1 MAACARWLHRSRYD
15 RAAVDVSGQAISMSG
30 AVSARANDSSGFTLV
45 ELLVSLLL
53 FALISLAGVG
63 LVETVIGVQQRTE
76 TRSQRLSELQRA
88 LYLLTA
94 DIEQLSSGP
103 LIEGGALLFTRSSAA
118 GDYPVIYRFANGAL
132 FRQAGETELPVL
144 NGVAGL
150 RLRFFKNDAWTQTP
164 FTLEDT
170 ARPRAVEV
178 TLELAPRPGESA
190 GPVRRVIELPDE
202 R

>member
-1 MAACARWLHRSRYD
+1 MLSHARRTGGP
-15 RAAVDVSGQAISMSG
+15 VSGPTTESG
-30 AVSARANDSSGFTLV
+30 GFTLV

-76 TRSQRLSELQRA
+76 TRSQRLSEIQRA

-103 LIEGGALLFTRSSAA
+103 LIDEGTLVFTRSSAA
-118 GDYPVIYRFANGAL
+118 GDYPVVYRFAKGVL

-144 NGVAGL
+144 NGVSDL
-150 RLRFFKNDAWTQTP
+150 RLRFFKNGVWTQNPVTQD
-164 FTLEDT
+164 DT
-170 ARPRAVEV
+170 TRSKAVEV
-178 TLELAPRPGESA
+178 TLELAPQPGETV

>member
-1 MAACARWLHRSRYD
+1 
-15 RAAVDVSGQAISMSG
+15 MSG
-30 AVSARANDSSGFTLV
+30 PVSAPTQGSGGFTLV

-76 TRSQRLSELQRA
+76 TRSQRLSDVQRA

-103 LIEGGALLFTRSSAA
+103 LIDGGTLLFTRSSAA
-118 GDYPVIYRFANGAL
+118 GDYPIVYRFADGSL
-132 FRQAGETELPVL
+132 FRQAGETDLPVL
-144 NGVAGL
+144 SGVAGL
-150 RLRFFKNDAWTQTP
+150 RLQFFKNGAWTQTP
-164 FTLEDT
+164 ITQEDI
-170 ARPRAVEV
+170 ARPKAVEV
-178 TLELAPRPGESA
+178 TLELAQRPGESA

>member
-1 MAACARWLHRSRYD
+1 MTQHRPNPS
-15 RAAVDVSGQAISMSG
+15 SG
-30 AVSARANDSSGFTLV
+30 DSGFTLV

-76 TRSQRLSELQRA
+76 TRAERLSEIQRA
-88 LYLLTA
+88 LYLLGA

-103 LIEGGALLFTRSSAA
+103 LIENGSLLFTRGSAA
-118 GDYPVIYRFANGAL
+118 GDYPVVYRYADGML
-132 FRQAGETELPVL
+132 YRQAGTRELPM
-144 NGVAGL
+144 VAGVGGL
-150 RLRFFKNDAWTQTP
+150 SLRFFKNGAWTNTP
-164 FTLEDT
+164 FTQDDM
-170 ARPRAVEV
+170 ARPKAIEL
-178 TLELAPRPGESA
+178 TLQLAPLPGQTA